1 MKVHPDQLIPGCLL
15 TKDVIG
21 NAIHPLIPKNTVIE
35 PIHIQIL
42 QTFKIQVVDVA
53 PRLVNGDVF
62 RVEKREVPSE
72 DQKENEVNERVNWT
86 FDDYY
91 MNAVKITKSI
101 CEDLKRTNRL
111 NIQQVRKL
119 MIPLMKQA
127 EKQRNL
133 FLKLHQYGD
142 KQRYIYHHM
151 VSIALLS
158 ASLATK
164 LDYSQGDRLKIAL
177 AAYLS
182 DMGMV
187 SEHDGIHLKN
197 RELTEKETENIRI
210 HPVLSYRMI
219 EHMSSI
225 SKDVKIAVLQHHE
238 RIDGSGYPLGVK
250 AEKIHPFAKVI
261 GVVDTFHA
269 MMSER
274 AYQQKQSIY
283 HVVEEL
289 MQRQAGKLDVLT
301 IETLIQNYLTL
312 QVGTRV
318 KLSNEQNGTVVFVN
332 ESDPA
337 RPFVQLED
345 ASEKIIDLKEHDLD
359 IKEFLIDHE
368 T

>member
-1 MKVHPDQLIPGCLL
+1 M
-15 TKDVIG
+15 
-21 NAIHPLIPKNTVIE
+21 
-35 PIHIQIL
+35 
-42 QTFKIQVVDVA
+42 
-53 PRLVNGDVF
+53 
-62 RVEKREVPSE
+62 
-72 DQKENEVNERVNWT
+72 
-86 FDDYY
+86 
-91 MNAVKITKSI
+91 
-101 CEDLKRTNRL
+101 
-111 NIQQVRKL
+111 
-119 MIPLMKQA
+119 
-127 EKQRNL
+127 
-133 FLKLHQYGD
+133 
-142 KQRYIYHHM
+142 
-151 VSIALLS
+151 
-158 ASLATK
+158 
-164 LDYSQGDRLKIAL
+164 
-177 AAYLS
+177 
-182 DMGMV
+182 
-187 SEHDGIHLKN
+187 
-197 RELTEKETENIRI
+197 
-210 HPVLSYRMI
+210 
-219 EHMSSI
+219 
-225 SKDVKIAVLQHHE
+225 
-238 RIDGSGYPLGVK
+238 
-250 AEKIHPFAKVI
+250 I